1 MTSKELASAG
11 VPLLEENAPSRTND
25 LAAETIH
32 NSGSCEDGEIWSE
45 NKSSGDEYLSNVE
58 VDMNEL
64 LATKVKSYPPA
75 FVFGKSKIMTE
86 IIKEYERARFFPIG
100 DGLPPF

>member
-1 MTSKELASAG
+1 
-11 VPLLEENAPSRTND
+11 
-25 LAAETIH
+25 
-32 NSGSCEDGEIWSE
+32 
-45 NKSSGDEYLSNVE
+45 
-58 VDMNEL
+58 MNEL

-86 IIKEYERARFFPIG
+86 IIKEYERPRFFPIG